1 MSQMQGVYPDPLAS
15 VSLLIPHSPDIS
27 TFRVSLQND
36 LSELVTVKDFTSQSA
51 LHGFSEVG
59 GLWTFLG
66 GIFAAIFGSSLV
78 RILFG
83 IYPANLRFKFPMLF
97 LTHEFSR
104 HEIDIVFWTC
114 PLHTTQENSGSLP
127 PEISPNRRPD
137 SL

>member
-1 MSQMQGVYPDPLAS
+1 MSQMVGVYPDPQAS
-15 VSLLIPHSPDIS
+15 VSPLIPHSLDIS

-83 IYPANLRFKFPMLF
+83 RYIFFYFFFPQTPIRF
-97 LTHEFSR
+97 
-104 HEIDIVFWTC
+104 
-114 PLHTTQENSGSLP
+114 
-127 PEISPNRRPD
+127 
-137 SL
+137 